1 MQFQL
6 FLCSVG
12 FSVEYDSIETSQI
25 IILKL
30 WLRVYRGCLTSDW
43 HLKFEI
49 QLENLKLG
57 NWGLQ
62 FLVKSFQL
70 QCYFSNYVGEGSWKN
85 WVVEEFYVLESKSYY
100 LSWKVRN
107 EFVRRTIFQLQETIT
122 IRKTHPTLD
131 PSVFCTCWWS
141 ESLIKL
147 SD

>member
-1 MQFQL
+1 MFSRIFCRIW
-6 FLCSVG
+6 FLWNFSDNHTQTVTKGIPWLPYQWLTFEVRNSVG
-12 FSVEYDSIETSQI
+12 KSQVGKLGSTIFSQI
-25 IILKL
+25 FPTAVLL
-30 WLRVYRGCLTSDW
+30 
-43 HLKFEI
+43 
-49 QLENLKLG
+49 
-57 NWGLQ
+57 
-62 FLVKSFQL
+62 
-70 QCYFSNYVGEGSWKN
+70 SNYVGEGSWKN

-122 IRKTHPTLD
+122 IGKTHPTLN